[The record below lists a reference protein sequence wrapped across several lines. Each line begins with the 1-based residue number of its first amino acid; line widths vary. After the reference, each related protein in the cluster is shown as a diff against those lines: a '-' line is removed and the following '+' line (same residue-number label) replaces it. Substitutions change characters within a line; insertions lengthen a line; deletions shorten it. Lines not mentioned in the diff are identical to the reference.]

1 VKNPRI
7 TNDQK
12 QPIKPVFN
20 KKHNEGRQMAEI
32 KKAAKAAIDK
42 VFAEQ
47 KCYALELRKSDYRQ
61 RLAVLARFEQAFND
75 AGDKIYAAA
84 AADFGKPEA
93 EVAMAEIM
101 PILGELKHVRKS
113 LKGWM
118 KPDSVWPTLTTFG
131 TKSKI
136 VKEPKGVTLVVSP
149 WNYPFNLTFGP
160 MIWSI
165 AAGNTVIIKPSEMT
179 PNMSKVIS
187 EIVSEAFR
195 PEEVALFE
203 GKADVASYLTS
214 LPFDHIFFT
223 GSPAVGK
230 HVMAAAAR
238 NLTSVTLEL
247 GGKSPVIIDK
257 SANIKKTVGSI
268 AWGKFTNNGQ
278 TCIAPDYLYIHES
291 IKDEVVAEMTA
302 CVEKQYGLGSDARDN
317 DDYCQVVNTAHHGRI
332 SALIKDA
339 KANGGK
345 VIIGGEMVKAG
356 RFIAPTMIEGMSED
370 SAIMQ
375 EEIFGPVLPI
385 ITFSDLD
392 EVVAYVN
399 NKPKPLALYIYAQD
413 DKAIN
418 KVLQETSAGDTCVN
432 QTMMHFLH
440 QNLPF
445 GGVNN
450 SGIGKSGGVWGFRAF
465 THERSV
471 LEEKFSA
478 ASMLHPP
485 YTPKVLKMI
494 KQTMRLVS

>member
-101 PILGELKHVRKS
+101 PVLGELKHVRKS

-302 CVEKQYGLGSDARDN
+302 CVEKQYGLGNDARDN

>member
-1 VKNPRI
+1 
-7 TNDQK
+7 
-12 QPIKPVFN
+12 
-20 KKHNEGRQMAEI
+20 
-32 KKAAKAAIDK
+32 
-42 VFAEQ
+42 
-47 KCYALELRKSDYRQ
+47 
-61 RLAVLARFEQAFND
+61 
-75 AGDKIYAAA
+75 
-84 AADFGKPEA
+84 
-93 EVAMAEIM
+93 
-101 PILGELKHVRKS
+101 
-113 LKGWM
+113 
-118 KPDSVWPTLTTFG
+118 
-131 TKSKI
+131 
-136 VKEPKGVTLVVSP
+136 
-149 WNYPFNLTFGP
+149 
-160 MIWSI
+160 
-165 AAGNTVIIKPSEMT
+165 
-179 PNMSKVIS
+179 
-187 EIVSEAFR
+187 
-195 PEEVALFE
+195 
-203 GKADVASYLTS
+203 
-214 LPFDHIFFT
+214 
-223 GSPAVGK
+223 
-230 HVMAAAAR
+230 MAAAAR

-302 CVEKQYGLGSDARDN
+302 CVKKQYGLGNDARDN
-317 DDYCQVVNTAHHGRI
+317 SDYCQVVNTAHHGRI
-332 SALIKDA
+332 SALLKDA

-345 VIIGGEMVKAG
+345 VLIGGEMVKAG

-375 EEIFGPVLPI
+375 EEIFGPILPI

-392 EVVAYVN
+392 EAVAYVN
-399 NKPKPLALYIYAQD
+399 SKPKPLALYIYAQD
-413 DKAIN
+413 QGAIN

-471 LEEKFSA
+471 LVEKFSA

>member
-101 PILGELKHVRKS
+101 PVLGELKHVRKS